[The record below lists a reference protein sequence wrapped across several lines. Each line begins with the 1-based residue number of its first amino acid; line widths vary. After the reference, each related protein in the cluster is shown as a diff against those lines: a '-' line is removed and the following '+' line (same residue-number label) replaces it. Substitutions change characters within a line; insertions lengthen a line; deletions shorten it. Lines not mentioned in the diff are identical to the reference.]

1 MSNAVKSMVGGG
13 WLRFSVLDGN
23 DESWDLR
30 PFKAAVQPASSG
42 MSLVKYPAVVEHAD
56 CQRGPR
62 VRTKAF
68 CRHEILASVP
78 GMNCV
83 LPSATVRLK
92 KLKPIKLGGAQ

>member
-1 MSNAVKSMVGGG
+1 NAVKSLVVGG
-13 WLRFSVLDGN
+13 WLRVSVLEGN
-23 DESWDLR
+23 DESCELR
-30 PFKAAVQPASSG
+30 DVQSPVQAAISG